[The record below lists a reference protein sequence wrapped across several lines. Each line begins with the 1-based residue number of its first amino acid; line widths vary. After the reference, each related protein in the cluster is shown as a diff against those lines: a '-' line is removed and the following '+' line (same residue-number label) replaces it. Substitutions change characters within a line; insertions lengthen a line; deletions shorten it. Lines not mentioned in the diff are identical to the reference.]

1 LTQKEPKESSRYIL
15 EEMTTRLGKDFRFIG
30 HRVQLNAKNFVVY
43 FIEYLN
49 TLQNKYVIIIMQQ
62 NTYTANITEALIEWN
77 DLVPEVDD
85 YIKRGFILNNP
96 DYKKYLS
103 HNDL

>member
-1 LTQKEPKESSRYIL
+1 LTQKEPKESARYIL
-15 EEMTTRLGKDFRFIG
+15 EEMADTRLGKDFTFIG

-49 TLQNKYVIIIMQQ
+49 TLQNKYVILIMQQ
-62 NTYTANITEALIEWN
+62 NTYTANIMEALIDWEN
-77 DLVPEVDD
+77 LEPEVDD
-85 YIKRGFILNNP
+85 YIKRGYTLNNP

-103 HNDL
+103 HE

>member
-1 LTQKEPKESSRYIL
+1 MTQKEPKESARYIL
-15 EEMTTRLGKDFRFIG
+15 EEMTTRLGKDFRFLG

-49 TLQNKYVIIIMQQ
+49 TLQNKYVILIMQQ
-62 NTYTANITEALIEWN
+62 NTYTANIMEALINWD

-85 YIKRGFILNNP
+85 YIKRGYTLNNP

-103 HNDL
+103 HE